1 MCVRGR
7 EGSSKC
13 VYVYVSVVR
22 VCERE
27 SERGRAKGRD
37 VRVGERERD
46 VRVGGR
52 EKEKER
58 VAFEEK

>member
-22 VCERE
+22 VSERE
-27 SERGRAKGRD
+27 SEREGERD
-37 VRVGERERD
+37 VRVGER
-46 VRVGGR
+46 G
-52 EKEKER
+52 KEKER
-58 VAFEEK
+58 VAFREK

>member
-22 VCERE
+22 VSERE
-27 SERGRAKGRD
+27 SEREGEREGERD
-37 VRVGERERD
+37 VRVGERE
-46 VRVGGR
+46 
-52 EKEKER
+52 KEKER
-58 VAFEEK
+58 VACREK